1 MKDGEKMLNRVVLI
15 GRLTRDPELRYT
27 NNGTP
32 TASFTLA
39 VDRSYKNDSGE
50 RETDFIDVVVWRQ
63 MAEHCANYL
72 AKGKLAAVD
81 GKLQIRAYTA
91 KDGSKRKSVEVV
103 ADTVRF
109 LSPVNKISTG
119 DRNYTAEEEK
129 PWPSSNDDKDG
140 DLPF

>member
-1 MKDGEKMLNRVVLI
+1 MLNRVVLI

-27 NNGTP
+27 KNGTP

-39 VDRSYKNDSGE
+39 VDRAYKNEAGE

-81 GKLQIRAYTA
+81 GKLQIRAYPA
-91 KDGSKRKSVEVV
+91 QDGSKRKAVEVV

-109 LSPVNKISTG
+109 LSPSPKQARSAHRDMEERPFG
-119 DRNYTAEEEK
+119 PGAEGNEEA
-129 PWPSSNDDKDG
+129 DE
-140 DLPF
+140 LPF

>member
-1 MKDGEKMLNRVVLI
+1 MLNRVVLI
-15 GRLTRDPELRYT
+15 GRLTRDPELMYT

-39 VDRSYKNDSGE
+39 VDRGYKNAAGE
-50 RETDFIDVVVWRQ
+50 QETDFINVVVWRQ
-63 MAEHCANYL
+63 MAEHCAYYL

-91 KDGSKRKSVEVV
+91 QDGSKRKAVEVI

-109 LSPVNKISTG
+109 LPSGEKTEVGGNK
-119 DRNYTAEEEK
+119 YAVEAEK
-129 PWPSSNDDKDG
+129 PWSDSGDTKDG

>member
-1 MKDGEKMLNRVVLI
+1 MLNRVVLI

-39 VDRSYKNDSGE
+39 VDRAYKNEAGE

-81 GKLQIRAYTA
+81 GKIQIRAYTV

-109 LSPVNKISTG
+109 LSPVNILSPVNKISTEEK
-119 DRNYTAEEEK
+119 NYTAEEEK
-129 PWPSSNDDKDG
+129 PWPVSNDDKDG

>member
-1 MKDGEKMLNRVVLI
+1 MNRVVLI
-15 GRLTRDPELRYT
+15 GRLTGDPELRYT

-39 VDRSYKNDSGE
+39 VDRSYKNEAGE

-63 MAEHCANYL
+63 MEEHCANYL

>member
-1 MKDGEKMLNRVVLI
+1 MLNRVVLI
-15 GRLTRDPELRYT
+15 GRLTRDPELRYI

-39 VDRSYKNDSGE
+39 VDRGYKNAAGE

-91 KDGSKRKSVEVV
+91 QDGSKRKAVEVV

-109 LSPVNKISTG
+109 LSPASENTAPASATTG
-119 DRNYTAEEEK
+119 AEEDRPFGPGAK
-129 PWPSSNDDKDG
+129 DDE

>member
-1 MKDGEKMLNRVVLI
+1 MVLI

-81 GKLQIRAYTA
+81 GKLQIRAYMA

-129 PWPSSNDDKDG
+129 PWPVSNDDKDG

>member
-1 MKDGEKMLNRVVLI
+1 MLNRVVLI

-81 GKLQIRAYTA
+81 GKLQIRAYTT

-119 DRNYTAEEEK
+119 EKNYTAEEEK

>member
-1 MKDGEKMLNRVVLI
+1 MNRVVLI
-15 GRLTRDPELRYT
+15 GRLTGDPELRYT

-39 VDRSYKNDSGE
+39 VDRSYKNEAGE

>member
-27 NNGTP
+27 NAGTP

-39 VDRSYKNDSGE
+39 VDRGYKNAAGE

-63 MAEHCANYL
+63 MAENCANYL

-91 KDGSKRKSVEVV
+91 QDGSKRKAVEVI

-109 LSPVNKISTG
+109 LPNGEKTEVGGNK
-119 DRNYTAEEEK
+119 YTVEAEK
-129 PWPSSNDDKDG
+129 PWSDSGDAKDG

>member
-1 MKDGEKMLNRVVLI
+1 MNRVVLI

-39 VDRSYKNDSGE
+39 VDRSYKNEAGE

-91 KDGSKRKSVEVV
+91 KDGSKRKAVEVV

-129 PWPSSNDDKDG
+129 PWPVSNDDKDG

>member
-1 MKDGEKMLNRVVLI
+1 MNRVVLI

-27 NNGTP
+27 KNGTP

-39 VDRSYKNDSGE
+39 VDRAYKNEAGE

-81 GKLQIRAYTA
+81 GKLQIRAYPA
-91 KDGSKRKSVEVV
+91 QDGSKRKAVEVV

-129 PWPSSNDDKDG
+129 PWASSNDDKDG